1 MGGFFF
7 CYNKPMDKLGTN
19 FAIFVLFFGV
29 SALEA
34 LQTQDWLRVAFWL
47 AIGLVFLWADFSK
60 KSN

>member
-1 MGGFFF
+1 M
-7 CYNKPMDKLGTN
+7 NKLGTN

-47 AIGLVFLWADFSK
+47 AIGLVFLWADFK
-60 KSN
+60 KT